1 MVPRSTRIPSLV
13 LVRHGETT
21 WNAAGRVQ
29 GHSDEATLTEVGR
42 LQASQLARR
51 VGAPDVG
58 PVRALYCSDLQRSR
72 STAEPLSARLRL
84 PLQVDGRLR
93 ERRFGVVEGESL
105 SVVTADNTGI
115 SQGRVVDPDARPEGG
130 ESVRDLYLR
139 TASFLDDLL
148 DGHEA
153 GDVVVV
159 SHGGT
164 IRVALAYLDGIGVD
178 QMSWPPVP
186 NGASFRRVLEHR
198 GRRAPTTGPPGDA
211 SGRTSVVWS
220 SGQCRSP
227 G

>member
-1 MVPRSTRIPSLV
+1 MVPRSTGIPSLV

-29 GHSDEATLTEVGR
+29 GHSDEATLTDTGR
-42 LQASQLARR
+42 LQARQLACRM
-51 VGAPDVG
+51 GAREAG
-58 PVRALYCSDLQRSR
+58 PVRALYSSDLQRSR

-84 PLQVDGRLR
+84 PLRVDGRLR

-105 SVVTADNTGI
+105 SAVTPDTTGI

-139 TASFLDDLL
+139 TAGFLDDLL
-148 DGHEA
+148 EGNEG

-178 QMSWPPVP
+178 QMSWHPVP
-186 NGASFRRVLEHR
+186 NGASFRRALER
-198 GRRAPTTGPPGDA
+198 RCRRAPTTGPCGPRGSPRAGPGE
-211 SGRTSVVWS
+211 
-220 SGQCRSP
+220 RS
-227 G
+227 